1 MRPLTALNAIVFGS
15 AVAISFGLL
24 GVAVVF
30 LMLRGAHPQVTS
42 EFPAVVRSAGVFL
55 VLAAASGLSL
65 VGMLKERP
73 WRWQAQAAMWV
84 VVAAVG
90 AYYWP
95 EPM

>member
-15 AVAISFGLL
+15 AVAISFGLV

-30 LMLRGAHPQVTS
+30 LLLRGAHPQVVG

-55 VLAAASGLSL
+55 VLAAVAGVALLGL
-65 VGMLKERP
+65 LKERS

-84 VVAAVG
+84 VVACVG

-95 EPM
+95 E

>member
-24 GVAVVF
+24 GVSVVF
-30 LMLRGAHPQVTS
+30 LLLRGAHPQVVG
-42 EFPAVVRSAGVFL
+42 EFPVVVRSAGIFL
-55 VLAAASGLSL
+55 ILAAASGWALL
-65 VGMLKERP
+65 GLLKERQ
-73 WRWQAQAAMWV
+73 WRWQAQALMWV
-84 VVAAVG
+84 VVVLVG